1 MNEQKLKRISNTYV
15 TSCAALWMAASF
27 DMDEHGGVQIDHL
40 IDNVKAEGK
49 MALVRDFFEM
59 IAQTDDKGR

>member
-40 IDNVKAEGK
+40 IDNVKA
-49 MALVRDFFEM
+49 R
-59 IAQTDDKGR
+59 GRWLLSEIFLR

>member
-1 MNEQKLKRISNTYV
+1 MLPPVPRSGWPLHLIW
-15 TSCAALWMAASF
+15 TSTV
-27 DMDEHGGVQIDHL
+27 GVVQIDHL
-40 IDNVKAEGK
+40 IDNVKAEGN